1 MNTTPHTRKM
11 ASLMHLMDGQKYYEP
26 LRAALQQENLPEVNR
41 LLCELETVCRKIHVE
56 TTNGTSD
63 GNFTTNQNELKFWL
77 IDVAR
82 LMLEEKSACTR
93 RLALKALEAAV
104 PLLVKSNYQE
114 LPVWAEVR
122 TTISRDYTSLL
133 DTARSEKDPHW
144 HQMWAALVRVMNR
157 DLCQGSSIINMFLSI
172 VEAGFRCPELSI
184 REQSFD
190 CWRLLVEVFSN
201 NKQMNLPKRMKLICI
216 PLKSSKSK
224 TETIALKKFDIW
236 WYLLNELSPHLDGLA
251 DTIFEPFIY
260 FCFGPSFKPPLCYYF
275 DDSFQEYGAPGKIYQ
290 AIKQLSAIALIHLLG
305 PAPEV
310 TKTLL
315 LSGEPGARMLTFDFP
330 KDGMSIS
337 PVLFSTKA
345 KLLIDASIEC
355 TVLFAQMKH
364 LNYLE
369 LNRCLWGNL
378 MERISGEKTTP
389 KNELLQR
396 IKEVMNALL
405 RLCIKQ
411 ENDVA
416 LRELLYDTL
425 LIIAKSALLTVN
437 IGYDSPEQ
445 PMLNYKSFMSAILHP
460 DLPCPGDKSEE
471 IIKHVFDLQRYSKQ
485 KGYWEMLQKT
495 IQYLCE
501 TDGDNGISEFRTI
514 RTQIYRHLGSYLIV
528 QIHADPA
535 GFAEHQSTVMGFLL
549 YPLEYD
555 QLVFIESV
563 SSLWDEVYEPIALQ
577 EGKSCEFTN
586 TFCEMIKAM
595 TIAKFAFNLGVV
607 ADFFCT
613 ILRSLSPEF
622 DSNKPPMKVFE
633 LFKDLTRKA
642 QAYQANLNRVENM
655 VSCFRELLEKMSIT
669 NMLTLILPIRNAIN
683 EMASNEQGLAM
694 EEVKRTLNVV
704 ASKMVLSCMA
714 SELVRQPK
722 EVQWNCKMLLSMM
735 LELPADVKK
744 GWKQADMRSC
754 MDICDGKET
763 KTPTRKKVKEEF
775 VVIESNWKF
784 KPEVLTD
791 HQREKMMEKRTDIP
805 ALYNDMSQSQDSF
818 VIKPWTPNKKHEP
831 VRQERLTMDIVT
843 SSVDTVPMTPATE
856 CLPLNTAEIVVPESV
871 IVESTSEEDDPKAK
885 SKRPDKENNYGN
897 VLPEQVPF
905 VKVKEEVV
913 GSENEGT
920 ERTSASQQKP
930 AKKSK
935 RSILEQLR
943 IDTVEGKTLDVM
955 SLTRTRR
962 SEAPEPRST
971 RRKNVPVRKVESEK
985 KPRAG
990 TATKLETKS
999 VSVAKERTGKRDF
1012 HRSSRKLLNFENIDD
1027 PDNHSDIK
1035 TNTSDEVIE
1044 SSQTP
1049 VPSQSLA
1056 SRKVSLR
1063 GSRVEE
1069 SSVNASVPPVVS
1081 IERNKKIDGDNTVAP
1096 PPFVNKE
1103 PTKSVEAQEVKQTN
1117 ISEED
1122 DSRSHMQV
1130 DGNLSEDDK
1139 AEDKA
1144 RGDQI
1149 IPKSTVI
1156 ENQKVDAKPAGDDK
1170 TECSRKKEA
1179 RVEST
1184 CGRSDSSDQVKEPP
1198 VIPLCPSRRCT
1209 RLSSTDGNAV
1219 KVNDQAAN
1227 RSLGECKGPQ
1237 EATPL
1242 INPPPNFDVKQEKGT
1257 PTKPKLSGTDFPVR
1271 AALQL
1276 LNSPKRNL
1284 VEGMEQSLVEN
1295 RTGLGSPK
1303 VARYSPLVVLEPMKD
1318 YIAVVKGDTGAISGE
1333 KAAEQKD
1340 VATSAIPSVDS
1351 TEQVNSGQ
1359 ACTTDQLS
1367 PVKNLDEEMEPLNK
1381 SLNRSIVS
1389 SPDLVNAEE
1398 RNADLLNSTLN
1409 ISPIAEEK
1417 GECAKA
1423 PDGSVLAGSADRR
1436 PSSRSMVRERDP
1448 SAAITP
1454 VQMPTMSRRTKPS
1467 PSQVLAASSSGGLKA
1482 LRNQQNQPSS
1492 ASSVSVMGTPRSPST
1507 NMINLGGRGA
1517 QLINLIRQSP
1527 NPSTPPQNASTPKE
1541 GQSAASANRLMMRK
1555 KAITTSA
1562 ASATLEA
1569 NAAPSAIKQGEENQ
1583 GTTQYLVFSK
1593 VLPSPQAS
1601 PASSILKRRHNV
1613 DDSCDDIELPV
1624 NKRKRVS
1631 FHDPPVSVTKE
1642 YIRQVEECRSPSISR
1657 CLQLATSMSSAD
1669 KAKYMMRRRSK
1680 SDSISELQN
1689 FTKDQQSE
1697 EPEVKTN
1704 TDAQGAG
1711 SGAADVDGDDEE
1723 LTSSPESLDESQFM
1737 IHDATDNMPT
1747 LQVTAELMHVE
1758 QSSSE
1763 HESALVNGN
1772 AAGNSKSA
1780 SPQETSEHEVSGGLR
1795 FASEEAVLEHVL
1807 QRYALDDIV
1816 ERYLAAGQTLEHG
1829 KTVRMLTKELSSVM
1843 SKDPKTRHLVLDE
1856 LSERHSVEFLEHA
1869 IQENSSAMVCERLSL
1884 TAMIDHIFKH
1894 LRSDCDGGAV
1904 ASGSPSTMLDEKD
1917 NDSLRLVQRIYEML
1931 SNLPNIESNGQT
1943 LTMLRDRFLREE
1955 LGRRTRLEMM
1965 DLLEA
1970 YFKSIDRT

>member
-275 DDSFQEYGAPGKIYQ
+275 DDSFQEYGAPGKI
-290 AIKQLSAIALIHLLG
+290 
-305 PAPEV
+305 
-310 TKTLL
+310 
-315 LSGEPGARMLTFDFP
+315 
-330 KDGMSIS
+330 
-337 PVLFSTKA
+337 
-345 KLLIDASIEC
+345 
-355 TVLFAQMKH
+355 
-364 LNYLE
+364 
-369 LNRCLWGNL
+369 
-378 MERISGEKTTP
+378 
-389 KNELLQR
+389 
-396 IKEVMNALL
+396 
-405 RLCIKQ
+405 
-411 ENDVA
+411 
-416 LRELLYDTL
+416 
-425 LIIAKSALLTVN
+425 
-437 IGYDSPEQ
+437 
-445 PMLNYKSFMSAILHP
+445 
-460 DLPCPGDKSEE
+460 KSEE

-563 SSLWDEVYEPIALQ
+563 RSLWDEVYEPIALQ

-885 SKRPDKENNYGN
+885 AAKRPDKENNYGN

-913 GSENEGT
+913 GSEN
-920 ERTSASQQKP
+920 
-930 AKKSK
+930 
-935 RSILEQLR
+935 
-943 IDTVEGKTLDVM
+943 
-955 SLTRTRR
+955 
-962 SEAPEPRST
+962 
-971 RRKNVPVRKVESEK
+971 
-985 KPRAG
+985 
-990 TATKLETKS
+990 
-999 VSVAKERTGKRDF
+999 
-1012 HRSSRKLLNFENIDD
+1012 
-1027 PDNHSDIK
+1027 
-1035 TNTSDEVIE
+1035 
-1044 SSQTP
+1044 
-1049 VPSQSLA
+1049 
-1056 SRKVSLR
+1056 
-1063 GSRVEE
+1063 
-1069 SSVNASVPPVVS
+1069 
-1081 IERNKKIDGDNTVAP
+1081 
-1096 PPFVNKE
+1096 
-1103 PTKSVEAQEVKQTN
+1103 
-1117 ISEED
+1117 
-1122 DSRSHMQV
+1122 
-1130 DGNLSEDDK
+1130 
-1139 AEDKA
+1139 
-1144 RGDQI
+1144 
-1149 IPKSTVI
+1149 
-1156 ENQKVDAKPAGDDK
+1156 
-1170 TECSRKKEA
+1170 
-1179 RVEST
+1179 
-1184 CGRSDSSDQVKEPP
+1184 
-1198 VIPLCPSRRCT
+1198 
-1209 RLSSTDGNAV
+1209 
-1219 KVNDQAAN
+1219 
-1227 RSLGECKGPQ
+1227 
-1237 EATPL
+1237 
-1242 INPPPNFDVKQEKGT
+1242 
-1257 PTKPKLSGTDFPVR
+1257 
-1271 AALQL
+1271 
-1276 LNSPKRNL
+1276 
-1284 VEGMEQSLVEN
+1284 EGMEQSLVEN

-1359 ACTTDQLS
+1359 AGTTDQLS

-1467 PSQVLAASSSGGLKA
+1467 PSQVLAASNSGGLKA

-1562 ASATLEA
+1562 ASATHEA

-1780 SPQETSEHEVSGGLR
+1780 SPEETSEHEVSGGLR
-1795 FASEEAVLEHVL
+1795 FPSEEAVLEHVL